1 MELDPEKQN
10 KLYLLRMLFQGGDK
24 EPQFIDKEEKK
35 KKWQMAVREAA
46 RLVSL
51 GDLVDG
57 SGASVDR
64 QFCLPASRPQK
75 KTDLALRVR
84 RPCGARA
91 VRDEALRRVASG
103 LLHRFR
109 AARSAFYGRHRQHLL
124 SDLWASAAA
133 SRRL

>member
-1 MELDPEKQN
+1 MRVDN
-10 KLYLLRMLFQGGDK
+10 CVALLAERIWLASPPSHDR
-24 EPQFIDKEEKK
+24 PD
-35 KKWQMAVREAA
+35 RTS
-46 RLVSL
+46 R
-51 GDLVDG
+51 VDG

-64 QFCLPASRPQK
+64 QFCLPASRRQK

-109 AARSAFYGRHRQHLL
+109 AARSALYGRNRQHLL
-124 SDLWASAAA
+124 SGLWASAAA